1 MIRKLKEHQFL
12 FEELVKRDFKK
23 KYKRTVLG
31 MFWSMLSPLLN
42 LLVMALVFTQF
53 FGRNSPHYIIYLF
66 SGNIVMS
73 FYKESTKG
81 GMSSLVGNASI
92 FTKINVPK
100 YLFLFSK
107 NVSALINFGLTI
119 IIYFLFVLADHITFH
134 MNFFC
139 LIIPI
144 VCLVVMNIG
153 IGMILSALYVFFRD
167 IEYLYDI
174 FLTLLT
180 YTSAIF
186 YYVDR
191 FDNPNVRRAFLA
203 NPVYVYIKYFRTI
216 VIDGNIPS
224 LAYHGLCFFYAL
236 LFLGI
241 GCWFYKHY
249 NKRFLYYV

>member
-1 MIRKLKEHQFL
+1 MLQKLKENQFL

-31 MFWSMLSPLLN
+31 MVWSMLNPLLN

-66 SGNIVMS
+66 SGNIIMAY
-73 FYKESTKG
+73 YKESTKG
-81 GMSSLVGNASI
+81 GMSSLVGNAGI
-92 FTKINVPK
+92 FSKINVPK
-100 YLFLFSK
+100 YLFVFSK

-119 IIYFLFVLADHITFH
+119 VIYFLFVIIDRIPFHI
-134 MNFFC
+134 NFFC
-139 LIIPI
+139 LIIP
-144 VCLVVMNIG
+144 VCCLVVMNVG

-167 IEYLYDI
+167 IEYLYDV

-191 FDNPNVRRAFLA
+191 FKNPWVQRAFLC

-224 LAYHGLCFFYAL
+224 LPYHGLCLFYAL
-236 LFLGI
+236 VFFGLGSFI
-241 GCWFYKHY
+241 YKHY
-249 NKRFLYYV
+249 NQKFLYYI

>member
-53 FGRNSPHYIIYLF
+53 FGRNAPHYIIYLF

-81 GMSSLVGNASI
+81 GMASLVGNANI
-92 FTKINVPK
+92 FSKINVPK

-119 IIYFLFVLADHITFH
+119 IIYFIFAAVDHIPFH
-134 MNFFC
+134 LNFFC
-139 LIIPI
+139 LIIPV

-153 IGMILSALYVFFRD
+153 IGMILSAMYVFFRD
-167 IEYLYDI
+167 IQYLYDI

-186 YYVDR
+186 YYVDQFKPVWKQR
-191 FDNPNVRRAFLA
+191 IFLL

-224 LAYHGLCFFYAL
+224 LQFHGLCFFYAL

-241 GCWFYKHY
+241 GCWTYKHY
-249 NKRFLYYV
+249 NTKFLYYV

>member
-1 MIRKLKEHQFL
+1 MIEKLKENQFL

-23 KYKRTVLG
+23 KYKRTALG
-31 MFWSMLSPLLN
+31 MFWSMLSPLLS

-53 FGRNSPHYIIYLF
+53 FGRDTPHYIIYLF

-73 FYKESTKG
+73 FFRESTKS
-81 GMSSLVGNASI
+81 GMVCLMTNANI
-92 FTKINVPK
+92 FSKINVPK

-119 IIYFLFVLADHITFH
+119 IIYLIFVAVDGIHFHFGFLLLLFPV
-134 MNFFC
+134 
-139 LIIPI
+139 
-144 VCLVVMNIG
+144 VCLTVMDIG

-167 IEYLYDI
+167 TEYLYDV

-180 YTSAIF
+180 YLSAVF
-186 YYVDR
+186 YNVDR
-191 FDNPNVRRAFLA
+191 FPVKIQRCFLA

-216 VIDGNIPS
+216 VIDGVVPS
-224 LAYHGLCFFYAL
+224 LAYHGLCIAYSL

-241 GCWFYKHY
+241 GCWVYKHY
-249 NKRFLYYV
+249 NRKFIYYV